1 MLDASHTQGAGLHAI
16 AARATP
22 RIIAVASQGDTRSE
36 LPLLWNLCHTLIEL
50 SGANV
55 TVLDGTTPE
64 QPGNPGLLQL
74 IREGTRGLG
83 GHRPAH
89 DCLVLPAAHG
99 LHALRTPSHHTSD
112 VLTGLGLAL
121 QGQSLVLLYAPADLL
136 ESLLA
141 NSGIEPLLAVSST
154 PKSRLTAYQT
164 LKHMLQYAGLR
175 PMLATLVHEPLQ
187 STLQAGRAL
196 SQQLQDCAMY
206 FLGYR
211 LEAQTLAAEPTQ
223 EADTAA
229 LQKLA
234 RRLLERALPLA
245 PQSSPGQ
252 PTVGLSNRLVGSH

>member
-22 RIIAVASQGDTRSE
+22 RVIAVASQGDPHSE
-36 LPLLWNLCHTLIEL
+36 LPLLWNLCSSLSEL
-50 SGANV
+50 SASTV
-55 TVLDGTTPE
+55 TVLDGTTAE
-64 QPGNPGLLQL
+64 QVGNPGLLQM
-74 IREGTRGLG
+74 IQEGPRALS
-83 GHRPAH
+83 GHRPLH
-89 DCLVLPAAHG
+89 DWWVLPAAHG
-99 LHALRTPSHHTSD
+99 LRTLRTPSGDSPD
-112 VLTGLGLAL
+112 ALARLGLAM
-121 QGQSLVLLYAPADLL
+121 QGQDIVLLYAPAELL

-141 NSGIEPLLAVSST
+141 NSGVEPLLAVSST
-154 PKSRLTAYQT
+154 PRSRLTAYQT
-164 LKHMLQYAGLR
+164 LKHMVQYAGLR

-187 STLQAGRAL
+187 STVQAGRAL

-223 EADTAA
+223 EVDTAA

-245 PQSSPGQ
+245 PQSSHGQ
-252 PTVGLSNRLVGSH
+252 PMVGLSNRLVGSH